1 MILDQDSRHAPD
13 TRRREGVGG
22 AIFFRKIEDV
32 GKERDS
38 EGKGMGSGI
47 TNLRLDC
54 TGVSEIL
61 SSIFF
66 KVFFRTAHH
75 QNQTE
80 VVAAVWAADA

>member
-1 MILDQDSRHAPD
+1 MAPIPAGG
-13 TRRREGVGG
+13 EGDGG
-22 AIFFRKIEDV
+22 AIFFRKIEGM

-80 VVAAVWAADA
+80 VVAVI

>member
-1 MILDQDSRHAPD
+1 MILDQDSSHGPD
-13 TRRREGVGG
+13 TRRREGVGHKKNLIG
-22 AIFFRKIEDV
+22 DFFV

-54 TGVSEIL
+54 TGVGGIL
-61 SSIFF
+61 SSILF
-66 KVFFRTAHH
+66 KVFFRRGHH

-80 VVAAVWAADA
+80 VVAVI

>member
-1 MILDQDSRHAPD
+1 MILDQDSRHGPD

-22 AIFFRKIEDV
+22 AIFFRKIE
-32 GKERDS
+32 GMGWSKGLGR
-38 EGKGMGSGI
+38 EGNGSGI

-54 TGVSEIL
+54 TGVGGIL
-61 SSIFF
+61 SSIFL

-80 VVAAVWAADA
+80 VVAII

>member
-1 MILDQDSRHAPD
+1 MILDQDSSHAPD
-13 TRRREGVGG
+13 TRRRGRGRAQKKLNRGFFCGERKGLGREGN
-22 AIFFRKIEDV
+22 
-32 GKERDS
+32 
-38 EGKGMGSGI
+38 GSGI

-54 TGVSEIL
+54 TGVGGIL

-80 VVAAVWAADA
+80 VVGGV

>member
-1 MILDQDSRHAPD
+1 MAPIPAG
-13 TRRREGVGG
+13 REGAGHKKNLIG
-22 AIFFRKIEDV
+22 DFFV

-80 VVAAVWAADA
+80 VVAAV

>member
-1 MILDQDSRHAPD
+1 MILDQDSSHGPD
-13 TRRREGVGG
+13 TRRKGRGRRGQFSLGKLKAWAG
-22 AIFFRKIEDV
+22 A
-32 GKERDS
+32 RDS

-54 TGVSEIL
+54 TGVGGIL

-66 KVFFRTAHH
+66 KVFFRRAHH

-80 VVAAVWAADA
+80 VVVGV